1 MKRILDR
8 SFHYVPSYQTDL
20 RRTFERLR
28 REQRARGSEL
38 LVPDD
43 TAEKVL
49 HLPSR
54 KAAQ

>member
-28 REQRARGSEL
+28 REQRGRGSEL
-38 LVPDD
+38 VSED